1 MSISIDDFLKVKRE
15 IEASPFERQ
24 NYSAAPGFSWAYLR
38 YRLMRP
44 FLKQKYNRYQ
54 KNHPKEPW
62 LSPDAIRAF
71 KLLSQ
76 NLNLGLEYGSG
87 RSTAFFAPF
96 FEKYV
101 SIEHE
106 EAWFQQVKDQLS
118 DLTQVDYHLIKAE
131 EEVPQQHLSSIEQI
145 FTSADDFPV
154 QDSLFKSYSDFV
166 LSFDDEYFDFILVD
180 GRARRTCA
188 LNALDKIKSGGILV
202 LDNAERK
209 RYAEV
214 LEQLS
219 DWPQIFTTTG
229 LTDTLIWR
237 KP

>member
-15 IEASPFERQ
+15 IETTPFERQ
-24 NYSAAPGFSWAYLR
+24 NYSAAPGFSWAYFR

-44 FLKQKYNRYQ
+44 FLKQQYNRYQ

-62 LSPDAIRAF
+62 LCPDAIRSF
-71 KLLSQ
+71 KLLSKG
-76 NLNLGLEYGSG
+76 LNRGLEYGSG
-87 RSTAFFAPF
+87 RSTSFFAPYF
-96 FEKYV
+96 HQYI

-106 EAWFQQVKDQLS
+106 EAWFDQVKDQLS
-118 DLTQVDYHLIKAE
+118 DLPQVEYHLVKAE
-131 EEVPQQHLSSIEQI
+131 KEVPQQHLSSIEQI
-145 FTSADDFPV
+145 YTSAKDYPV
-154 QDSLFKSYSDFV
+154 QDSLFRSYTQFI
-166 LSFDDEYFDFILVD
+166 LSFEDEYFDFVLVD
-180 GRARRTCA
+180 GRARRTCT
-188 LNALDKIKSGGILV
+188 LNALGKIKSGGILI
-202 LDNAERK
+202 LDNAERR

-214 LEQLS
+214 LDRLR